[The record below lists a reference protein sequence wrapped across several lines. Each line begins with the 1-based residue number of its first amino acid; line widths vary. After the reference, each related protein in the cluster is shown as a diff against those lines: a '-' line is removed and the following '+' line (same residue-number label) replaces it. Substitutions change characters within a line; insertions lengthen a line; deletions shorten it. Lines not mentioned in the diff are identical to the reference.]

1 MGEEGARWVIKEGEE
16 LDKGEIETIIGV
28 SWESKDGAMMEQML
42 NCVMEEEEDLVMRKV
57 SASSLSSL
65 SPTIKKRKFSPDKD
79 DLERCL
85 DKLERDV
92 DDLASMMELEEM
104 AGKKEKVEKV
114 WRKLHDILHN
124 I

>member
-1 MGEEGARWVIKEGEE
+1 MGERNWIKVKLRQLLGFHGNQ
-16 LDKGEIETIIGV
+16 K
-28 SWESKDGAMMEQML
+28 MEQML
-42 NCVMEEEEDLVMRKV
+42 NCVMEKEEEDLVMRIV

-114 WRKLHDILHN
+114 WRKLQD
-124 I
+124 